1 MPAHSPSTMQPR
13 SAPALP
19 AAVRTAG
26 QSLQDP
32 IHPAPS
38 TTRQPSFVSART
50 QHSSSPAVLC
60 TQSVQRR
67 SCAQCPNTPHTVQ
80 LLCAAQMPRNHGL
93 PSSSAQKSPREDEL
107 CPRPEGQ
114 DVPQLCD
121 HGQAAQ
127 TKLYPGSWGV
137 CTQGRGSET
146 GTVQHQAWGLFHFRG
161 RWLHP
166 ASRQIMAATIRNG
179 RKPD

>member
-1 MPAHSPSTMQPR
+1 MGAGCQGQLCTAPVPGVGRSRLQAPSFLRCPSWLLSSASSSEARLLLTMPAHSPGTMQPR

-32 IHPAPS
+32 FHPAPS

-50 QHSSSPAVLC
+50 QHSSGPAALR

-67 SCAQCPNTPHTVQ
+67 SCAQRPNTPHTVQ

-107 CPRPEGQ
+107 CPRVEGQ

-127 TKLYPGSWGV
+127 IRLYPGS
-137 CTQGRGSET
+137 
-146 GTVQHQAWGLFHFRG
+146 
-161 RWLHP
+161 
-166 ASRQIMAATIRNG
+166 
-179 RKPD
+179 